1 MVIGIILVIT
11 IKPGVGKSSLPSE
24 QTISRDILDKKV
36 ETHDTILDL
45 IRNLFPDNIVEM
57 TFREYETKLV
67 PVYKYRLFYS
77 NGTNKT
83 VSNLPANFT
92 GKAI

>member
-1 MVIGIILVIT
+1 MPGLLNILSI
-11 IKPGVGKSSLPSE
+11 SSSSPRCNNS
-24 QTISRDILDKKV
+24 SDILDKKV